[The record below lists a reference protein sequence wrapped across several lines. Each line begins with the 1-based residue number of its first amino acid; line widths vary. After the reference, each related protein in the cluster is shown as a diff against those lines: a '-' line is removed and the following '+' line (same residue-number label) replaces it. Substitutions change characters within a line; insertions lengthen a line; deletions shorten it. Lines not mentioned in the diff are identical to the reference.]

1 MQKIKNM
8 SLSVFRK
15 PHSHKG
21 NRWPLLIGIPVIAL
35 FLLIHTVNSLA
46 EAPQSTGEH
55 ISTELQHQSETSFLL
70 TPLQNGE
77 ASAKELVSLGLAYG
91 TPSDIVTIAS
101 RSSKAKE
108 RALSQRKKKTSRSE
122 MRQAREGMV
131 FTANASGYTG
141 PGKTKLGTKVRPGIV
156 AVDPDYIPLGT
167 VLWVEGYGTCRAEDT
182 GGAIKGNAIDLVFA
196 TTEDAN
202 AWGRKDVQVRVMKL
216 PE

>member
-8 SLSVFRK
+8 LLSIFRK
-15 PHSHKG
+15 PNSHKA
-21 NRWPLLIGIPVIAL
+21 NRWSLRIGIPVIML
-35 FLLIHTVNSLA
+35 FLLIHLVNSLA
-46 EAPQSTGEH
+46 EAPQSTEK
-55 ISTELQHQSETSFLL
+55 SLSANLQPQSETSFLL

-77 ASAKELVSLGLAYG
+77 ASAKELVSPGLAYG
-91 TPSDIVTIAS
+91 TPSDVITIAQS
-101 RSSKAKE
+101 KKAKE
-108 RALSQRKKKTSRSE
+108 RALSQKKKNTSRSE

-141 PGKTKLGTKVRPGIV
+141 PGKTKLGTKIRPGIV

-196 TTEDAN
+196 TEEDAN
-202 AWGRKDVQVRVMKL
+202 AWGRKEVQVRVMKL
-216 PE
+216 PD